1 LIHHES
7 SYLPFRVSYRL
18 AKAVILSKGIVIM
31 AYRSATKHQGVYER
45 KSQTRVFNGKPDMC
59 FDIAYRADGK
69 LVWEKVGWASEGYT
83 AKLAVQIRS
92 ERLRNIRHGQD
103 LPKHRKKAPL
113 FKEVAEKYLAWASE
127 NKTRRGQD
135 DIYRYKKYLAGRLDQ
150 KRLDEIHSFDLERVK
165 SELAKEDLS
174 PASVKHCL
182 VLVRQMFNK
191 AVSWGLYSGENPIKG
206 VKLPLLQNQRQRF
219 LSHAEADL
227 LLTELNKSSR
237 QLHDIALVGLHCG
250 LRAGEIF
257 NLKGQDLD
265 FEHEVIN
272 VSDPKNRESRQAF
285 MTQAV
290 KSMLSARIP
299 HSPNAY
305 VFEDRTGKKIV
316 AVSQAFRRAVDR
328 LKFNEGITDPRQLMT
343 FHSLRHT
350 FASWLAL
357 QGETLLT
364 IKELLGHK
372 TLVMTQRYAH
382 LIPDHKRRAAL
393 NLEVT
398 FNEKRNG
405 ASGVID
411 SQ

>member
-1 LIHHES
+1 
-7 SYLPFRVSYRL
+7 
-18 AKAVILSKGIVIM
+18 M
-31 AYRSATKHQGVYER
+31 AYRSATKYQGVYER
-45 KSQTRVFNGKPDMC
+45 RSQNRVFNGTLDTC
-59 FDIAYRADGK
+59 FDIAYRVDGK
-69 LVWEKVGWASEGYT
+69 LVWEKVGWTSEGYT

-103 LPKHRKKAPL
+103 LPKQRKKAPL
-113 FKEVAEKYLAWASE
+113 FKEVAEKYLEWASE
-127 NKTRRGQD
+127 NKTRCGKD
-135 DIYRYKKYLAGRLDQ
+135 DISRYKTYLASRLDE
-150 KRLDEIHSFDLERVK
+150 KRLNEIHSFDLERLK

-191 AVSWGLYSGENPIKG
+191 AVTWGLYAGENPIKG
-206 VKLPLLQNQRQRF
+206 VKLPTLQNQRQRF
-219 LSHAEADL
+219 LSHTEADL
-227 LLTELNKSSR
+227 LLTELIKSSR
-237 QLHDIALVGLHCG
+237 QLHDIALVSLHCG

-265 FEHEVIN
+265 FEHELIN
-272 VSDPKNRESRQAF
+272 VSDPKNMESRHAF

-290 KSMLSARIP
+290 KSMLLTHIP
-299 HSPNAY
+299 TAPSEY
-305 VFEDRTGKKIV
+305 VFKDRTGEKIV

-328 LKFNEGITDPRQLMT
+328 LKFNEGITDSRQLVT
-343 FHSLRHT
+343 FHSLRHS

-372 TLVMTQRYAH
+372 TLIMTQRYAH

-405 ASGVID
+405 AGNGID

>member
-1 LIHHES
+1 
-7 SYLPFRVSYRL
+7 
-18 AKAVILSKGIVIM
+18 M
-31 AYRSATKHQGVYER
+31 AYRSATKYQGVFER
-45 KSQTRVFNGKPDMC
+45 RSQIRLFNGKPDTC
-59 FDIAYRADGK
+59 FDIAYRFDGK
-69 LVWEKVGWASEGYT
+69 LVWEKVGWISEGYS
-83 AKLAVQIRS
+83 AKLAAEIRS

-103 LPKHRKKAPL
+103 LPKQRKKAPL

-127 NKTRRGQD
+127 NKARHGQD
-135 DIYRYKKYLAGRLDQ
+135 DVYRYKKYLASPLDQ
-150 KRLDEIHSFDLERVK
+150 KRLDEIQAFDLERVK
-165 SELAKEDLS
+165 SELAKKDLS
-174 PASVKHCL
+174 PASVRHCL
-182 VLVRQMFNK
+182 GLVRQMYNK
-191 AVSWGLYSGENPIKG
+191 AVAWGLYAGENPIKG
-206 VKLPLLQNQRQRF
+206 VKLPSLQNQRQRF
-219 LSHAEADL
+219 LSHTEADV

-265 FEHEVIN
+265 FEHELIN
-272 VSDPKNRESRQAF
+272 VSDPKNKESRQAF

-299 HSPNAY
+299 TNPGEV
-305 VFEDRTGKKIV
+305 VFKNRTGDKINAMSQEFRF
-316 AVSQAFRRAVDR
+316 AVNR
-328 LKFNEGITDPRQLMT
+328 LKFNEGITDPRQLVT

-372 TLVMTQRYAH
+372 TLIMTQRYAH

-405 ASGVID
+405 AGVD
-411 SQ
+411 VEDH